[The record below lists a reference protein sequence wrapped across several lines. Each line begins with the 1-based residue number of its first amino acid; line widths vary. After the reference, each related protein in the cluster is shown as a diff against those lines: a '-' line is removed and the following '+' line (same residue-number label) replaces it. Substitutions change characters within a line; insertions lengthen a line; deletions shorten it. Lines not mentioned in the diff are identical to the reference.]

1 MAVLSVKLL
10 ARQMLLSGLVGS
22 PPISLDETEDDEKA
36 LVDADDENKN
46 DEELEDDLVN
56 DELREDVEEKV
67 REEKLDDRDDKD
79 GTEDIPGNEED
90 DRRFELDEEEDNKDE
105 DRDEDKGKDDDER
118 IDDKELE
125 EGATELVA
133 TRKKRHCW
141 FLPPVSVHCRISP
154 PLAVLQSQTS
164 IAKPLWREMIL

>member
-10 ARQMLLSGLVGS
+10 AKQVSLSGLVGS

-36 LVDADDENKN
+36 LVDADDGNKN

-67 REEKLDDRDDKD
+67 REEKVDDRDDKD
-79 GTEDIPGNEED
+79 GTEEIAGNEED
-90 DRRFELDEEEDNKDE
+90 DRRFERDEEEDNK
-105 DRDEDKGKDDDER
+105 DEDKGKDDDER

-125 EGATELVA
+125 DGATELVA